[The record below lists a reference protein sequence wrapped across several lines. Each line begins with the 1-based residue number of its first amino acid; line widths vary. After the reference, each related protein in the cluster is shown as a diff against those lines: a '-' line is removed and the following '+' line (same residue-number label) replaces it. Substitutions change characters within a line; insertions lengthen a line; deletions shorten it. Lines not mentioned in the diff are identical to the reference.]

1 MTLNQ
6 CKVSRLVGALMAAYA
21 VGPVY
26 ATIAQDPL
34 LSRTA
39 AVEPNIVFVFDD
51 SGSMP
56 ATAIYQYGGVASGMG
71 MTGPN
76 NDAVFDSN
84 GISPVW
90 TTLPTTFH
98 GRSPDVNLIYYDPR
112 VTYSRRINAD
122 GTFKAAGSTSGVSAF
137 NVYFYK
143 PAASSTYGVSSVN
156 VTAKGS
162 GYPASGVTASFP
174 APPSGG
180 VRATASVQLS
190 SSQNVA
196 SVTVANGGGGYDTGV
211 LATFSAPPAGGVRA
225 TGSVSLANHGNK
237 VSTVNVIQ
245 NGSGYPSSGVVAT
258 FSAPPAGGIQATGT
272 VVLAQSQQVNFV
284 TVTDGGSYNSNAQ
297 ATFSAPDLPG
307 GVRARGTVV
316 LLGRS
321 IVSIIITNP
330 GSGYTSPPSL
340 SISNR
345 RGGGGNTAQFNINMG
360 SLGNVVTGFNITNP
374 GSGYTSTPSINLS
387 GTGLGSGAQFSV
399 NTATSRRIGGI
410 TISNGG
416 SGYTSAP
423 TITLSNAGAGVG
435 AALTVNTSATNVI
448 SGITITNPGS
458 GYSAQPQ
465 LTLAGTRRRQRRD
478 LWVWLHHV
486 SRRSHQYALGRH
498 RHAHDSFQ
506 LFHPLLHTR
515 WWQPIG
521 RWGHRTQ
528 LPQHRQLQHLG
539 LPEVQ
544 KPHRLRRI
552 VLQLVS
558 RAAKLRQL
566 VHLSPHPHGA
576 VQNRDRAGFSAAQ
589 SHFPPGLGHHQ
600 YAG

>member
-196 SVTVANGGGGYDTGV
+196 SVTVANGGGGYDAGV

-340 SISNR
+340 SISR
-345 RGGGGNTAQFNINMG
+345 SQRW
-360 SLGNVVTGFNITNP
+360 
-374 GSGYTSTPSINLS
+374 
-387 GTGLGSGAQFSV
+387 
-399 NTATSRRIGGI
+399 
-410 TISNGG
+410 
-416 SGYTSAP
+416 
-423 TITLSNAGAGVG
+423 
-435 AALTVNTSATNVI
+435 
-448 SGITITNPGS
+448 
-458 GYSAQPQ
+458 
-465 LTLAGTRRRQRRD
+465 RRQ
-478 LWVWLHHV
+478 
-486 SRRSHQYALGRH
+486 
-498 RHAHDSFQ
+498 
-506 LFHPLLHTR
+506 
-515 WWQPIG
+515 
-521 RWGHRTQ
+521 
-528 LPQHRQLQHLG
+528 
-539 LPEVQ
+539 
-544 KPHRLRRI
+544 
-552 VLQLVS
+552 
-558 RAAKLRQL
+558 
-566 VHLSPHPHGA
+566 HGA
-576 VQNRDRAGFSAAQ
+576 VQHQYGLAGQ
-589 SHFPPGLGHHQ
+589 CGYRLQHHQ
-600 YAG
+600 PWQRLHEHPKH